1 MKHQMSSTDIPWG
14 HSCWGTITPCSFLE
28 ITLTLIICF
37 IEITNAWSSEGFL
50 YQTPPHKT

>member
-1 MKHQMSSTDIPWG
+1 MSSTDIPWG